1 MNENFFR
8 TTFASRCMDMMPM
21 EYSVWSE
28 FNVSAGRIDFLASP
42 KPGTNLRACL
52 IEFKYMNGADAD
64 RTHLLGKDHPE
75 PADVKQTRDY
85 FDSLVR
91 DPNWTHGREVE
102 VVIVEVAGN
111 RGYNWHTLQA

>member
-1 MNENFFR
+1 M
-8 TTFASRCMDMMPM
+8 S
-21 EYSVWSE
+21 
-28 FNVSAGRIDFLASP
+28 
-42 KPGTNLRACL
+42 
-52 IEFKYMNGADAD
+52 GAEAD

-75 PADVKQTRDY
+75 PADVKQTMDY
-85 FDSLVR
+85 FESLVR

>member
-1 MNENFFR
+1 
-8 TTFASRCMDMMPM
+8 M
-21 EYSVWSE
+21 E
-28 FNVSAGRIDFLASP
+28 
-42 KPGTNLRACL
+42 
-52 IEFKYMNGADAD
+52 
-64 RTHLLGKDHPE
+64 
-75 PADVKQTRDY
+75 Y